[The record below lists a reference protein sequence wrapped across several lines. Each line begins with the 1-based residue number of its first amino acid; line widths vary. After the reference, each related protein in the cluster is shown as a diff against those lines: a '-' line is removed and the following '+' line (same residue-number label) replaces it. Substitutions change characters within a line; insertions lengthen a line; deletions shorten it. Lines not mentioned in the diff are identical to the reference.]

1 MRHRFIRTAYVLAIF
16 FFQHLHAQTWTGAD
30 STWSNP
36 DNDSFDV
43 IYNDG
48 GSATFGNTGAGTVTT
63 AAGGVAP
70 SSILINNT
78 SGSYI
83 FTGVAGN
90 TVLGGTG
97 SLTHSGSA
105 TTEFQSTRTAFG
117 DVSPFS
123 FSGGTVLSGGHLI
136 LKFALEEETLGF
148 GTGGFTISN
157 NARFTVEEVDGGAD
171 SPTRI
176 VTNNFTI
183 DSSGG
188 EIFTQR
194 TSGNP
199 SFTFS
204 GTLDLS
210 GNLRTGNSGG
220 SGRAVFT
227 NNVTLSTNASLS
239 GDDASYFGAFT
250 GATRTLSINSGA
262 NLIFGDGDNAAGP
275 SLSFDLGGLTVSGR
289 MIVDADTS
297 SSDVFSLITDTNG
310 GAVTV
315 QNGGRLT
322 LQQGKFDLNEITL
335 ESGGILE
342 LDAGN
347 SFTRLD
353 LSDSPSFTVQN
364 GRTLYHGVGST
375 QNSAELDITIENGGL
390 LVTGEAKK
398 RRGILRGNLTL
409 LDGATFSLSTSSNGT
424 EGGGYIIDDD
434 DPADGIILGAVA
446 TDSTITIEGG
456 QNNRIDQTQTTV
468 IQSNNIT
475 QNGNVTIRY
484 ESLRDDRWFKLG
496 YDAVGDG
503 DDISNSVPISNQFL
517 AGNHKTVFAP
527 VVADAGETH
536 GAGIMV
542 LGPDA
547 QNVFVTSSIT
557 ELVTEGT
564 VVFWSADSSGLARRD
579 VTNAANNQGTLGDVV
594 LQSGGTLDF
603 VADGSIIMNTLTV
616 DTGASISGTGTLDG
630 DLIFNGGTL
639 NVVLSSD
646 STANLIT
653 MASDV
658 SGTGFINVDNGSF
671 TPTFGTIIEVIAN
684 GSYSGE
690 NLTANNGW
698 EYIGNGQIQA
708 VPEPSTL
715 ILMVMA
721 LGGVVLVH
729 SRKR

>member
-1 MRHRFIRTAYVLAIF
+1 MQLRSIRIPCLLSICLAI
-16 FFQHLHAQTWTGAD
+16 QLHAQTWTGVD

-43 IYNDG
+43 IYNNGD
-48 GSATFGNTGAGTVTT
+48 AVTFGNTGAGTVTT

-78 SGSYI
+78 SGSYV

-117 DVSPFS
+117 DPSPFS
-123 FSGGTVLSGGHLI
+123 FSGGTTLSGGILI
-136 LKFALEEETLGF
+136 LKYALEEETLGF
-148 GTGGFTISN
+148 GTGGITLSN
-157 NARFTVEEVDGGAD
+157 NARFAVEEVDGGSD

-176 VTNNFTI
+176 VTNNIVI
-183 DSSGG
+183 DSTGG

-194 TSGNP
+194 TGGNP

-204 GTLDLS
+204 GTLGLG
-210 GNLRTGNSGG
+210 GNLTTGNMGG
-220 SGRAVFT
+220 SGRAMFT
-227 NNVTLSTNASLS
+227 NTVSLS
-239 GDDASYFGAFT
+239 DNVSIAGSRASFFGGFT
-250 GATRTLSINSGA
+250 GSSRTLSVTGSD
-262 NLIFGDGDNAAGP
+262 LIFGDGDNAAGP

-289 MIVDADTS
+289 MIVDADSNT
-297 SSDVFSLITDTNG
+297 SDVFSLITDTNG

-315 QNGGRLT
+315 QSGGRLT
-322 LQQGKFDLNEITL
+322 LQQGKFDLSELTL
-335 ESGGILE
+335 ESGSILE

-347 SFTRLD
+347 SFSRLD
-353 LSDSPSFTVQN
+353 LSDSPSFTVQT
-364 GRTLYHGVGST
+364 GRTLYHGVGNT
-375 QNSAELDITIENGGL
+375 QNSAELDVTIENGGT
-390 LVTGEAKK
+390 LVSGEAKK

-409 LDGATFSLSTSSNGT
+409 LDGATVSFSTSSNAS

-434 DPADGIILGAVA
+434 NPADGIILGATA

-496 YDAVGDG
+496 YDNVGDG
-503 DDISNSVPISNQFL
+503 DDTSNSVPISNPFL

-547 QNVFVTSSIT
+547 QNVFVTSSTT

-564 VVFWSADSSGLARRD
+564 VVFWSANASGQARRD
-579 VTNAANNQGTLGDVV
+579 VTNAANNEGALGNVV
-594 LQSGGTLDF
+594 LESGGSFDF

-630 DLIFNGGTL
+630 DLIFNGGSL
-639 NVVLSSD
+639 NIVLSSA

-658 SGTGFINVDNGSF
+658 SGTGLINVDNGGF
-671 TPTFGTIIEVIAN
+671 TPTVGTIIEVIAN
-684 GSYSGE
+684 GTYSGE

-708 VPEPSTL
+708 IPEPSTL
-715 ILMVMA
+715 L
-721 LGGVVLVH
+721 LVVTAFAGAVFVR